1 MSSSPITSGI
11 HHIGLTVKDLS
22 RTKEFFIDTLGFK
35 QIGEIADYPAVFLSD
50 DSIMLT
56 LWQVENPEQAAPFN
70 YTNTIGLH
78 HVAFKLDSDKAL
90 DELHQKLLQI
100 DDVTFEFE
108 PEPLG
113 GGPTR
118 HMICFE
124 PGGVRIEFIAPQ
136 G

>member
-1 MSSSPITSGI
+1 MSAITSGI

-56 LWQVENPEQAAPFN
+56 LWQVENPDQATPFN
-70 YTNTIGLH
+70 YTNNIGLH
-78 HVAFKLDSDKAL
+78 HVAFKLDSDAAL
-90 DELHQKLLQI
+90 DELHQKLSQI

-108 PEPLG
+108 PELLG
-113 GGPTR
+113 DGPTR

>member
-1 MSSSPITSGI
+1 MGAITSGV
-11 HHIGLTVKDLS
+11 HHIGLTVKDLP
-22 RTKEFFIDTLGFK
+22 RTKTFFIDTLGFK

-56 LWQVENPEQAAPFN
+56 LWQVESPDQAAPFN
-70 YTNTIGLH
+70 YTNNIGLH
-78 HVAFKLDSDKAL
+78 HVAFKVDSDKAL

-108 PEPLG
+108 PETLG
-113 GGPTR
+113 NGPTR

>member
-1 MSSSPITSGI
+1 MSAITSGI
-11 HHIGLTVKDLS
+11 HHIGLTVKDLP

-50 DSIMLT
+50 DSVMLT
-56 LWQVENPEQAAPFN
+56 LWQADAGASEFDYRKNL
-70 YTNTIGLH
+70 GLH
-78 HVAFKLDSDKAL
+78 HVAFKLDSDAAL
-90 DELHQKLLQI
+90 DELHQKLSKI

-108 PEPLG
+108 PESLG
-113 GGPTR
+113 EGPTR

-124 PGGVRIEFIAPQ
+124 PGGVRLEFIAPQ

>member
-1 MSSSPITSGI
+1 MGAITSGV

-22 RTKEFFIDTLGFK
+22 RSKEFFIDTLGFK
-35 QIGEIADYPAVFLSD
+35 QTGEIADYPAVFLSD

-56 LWQVENPEQAAPFN
+56 LWQVENPDQAAPFN
-70 YTNTIGLH
+70 YTNNIGLH

-100 DDVTFEFE
+100 DDVTFEFG
-108 PEPLG
+108 PEPVG
-113 GGPTR
+113 EGPTR